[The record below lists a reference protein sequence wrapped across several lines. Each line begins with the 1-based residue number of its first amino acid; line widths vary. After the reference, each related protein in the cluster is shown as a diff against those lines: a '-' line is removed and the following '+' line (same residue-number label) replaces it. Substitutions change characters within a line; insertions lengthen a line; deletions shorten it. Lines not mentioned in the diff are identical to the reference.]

1 MQQVRDGDLRKLAVL
16 FERHH
21 RALFHFFLR
30 CAGNNGNREQ
40 CEDLVQE
47 VYFRI
52 LRYRHTY
59 DSKHPFTAWMYQIA
73 RNAQMDQLQK
83 RRTEALS
90 PEEAEVVPSAA
101 QRVDDKLSREQEVA
115 LLRKAME
122 MLPEDK
128 REVLVLS
135 RYQELKYEEIAQIL
149 GIEVGAVK
157 VRVFRAVRAL
167 GQIYNQLAEAKA

>member
-21 RALFHFFLR
+21 RSLFQFFVR
-30 CAGNNGNREQ
+30 CGGGNREQ
-40 CEDLVQE
+40 SEDLVQE

-59 DSKHPFTAWMYQIA
+59 DARQPFTAWMYQIA
-73 RNAQMDQLQK
+73 RNAKIDQLQK
-83 RRTEALS
+83 RR
-90 PEEAEVVPSAA
+90 PETPHENDDIPSGAM
-101 QRVDDKLSREQEVA
+101 RIDDKLSRSQELQ
-115 LLRKAME
+115 LLRRALD

-128 REVLVLS
+128 REVLVMS

-167 GQIYNQLAEAKA
+167 GQLYSELSGVKA